1 MIADYVCQRH
11 SLEGTGLYIF
21 RQQISK
27 PYFNAVTVICTDNKR
42 FRLNLSA
49 FYFFNIS
56 IQTPVLFQFLF
67 QYKEPPCGSCHPYS
81 LYVIFA

>member
-49 FYFFNIS
+49 FYFLI
-56 IQTPVLFQFLF
+56 
-67 QYKEPPCGSCHPYS
+67 
-81 LYVIFA
+81 